1 MLEQCGDASV
11 GSVKKR
17 NQDVRNTNYSIYA
30 CKTKGTLC
38 AVALIFSH
46 THSVSLSFALEI
58 TFCLKLSHSGERD
71 RVLEPLI
78 LVLACSWIL
87 LSK

>member
-17 NQDVRNTNYSIYA
+17 NWDMGNINYSIYA
-30 CKTKGTLC
+30 CETKRTFC
-38 AVALIFSH
+38 AVALIFSY
-46 THSVSLSFALEI
+46 THSVFLSFVLEI
-58 TFCLKLSHSGERD
+58 TFYLKLYHNRERD
-71 RVLEPLI
+71 LVLEPLI

-87 LSK
+87 LC